1 RSLTLYVD
9 LDAGTSEADLDAVAR
24 DRTVNSDA
32 DTGAATA
39 QIAALDAASSSSGRS
54 MRGLV
59 VAALALGPALVP
71 VTAAVGGLV
80 AALSAP
86 LAAAGGGLTVWGLLT
101 GVAVKQANTNL
112 KELEKAKEALA
123 SAKKGT
129 EEYRDALVAFRG
141 AQKQVTPIQREF

>member
-39 QIAALDAASSSSGRS
+39 QIAALDRAAGSSGRS

-86 LAAAGGGLTVWGLLT
+86 LAAAGGGMTVWGLLA
-101 GVAVKQANTNL
+101 GGAVKTTMQQY
-112 KELEKAKEALA
+112 KEIAELRKKLGGLEKGTKEYA
-123 SAKKGT
+123 
-129 EEYRDALVAFRG
+129 E
-141 AQKQVTPIQREF
+141 AQKKLK